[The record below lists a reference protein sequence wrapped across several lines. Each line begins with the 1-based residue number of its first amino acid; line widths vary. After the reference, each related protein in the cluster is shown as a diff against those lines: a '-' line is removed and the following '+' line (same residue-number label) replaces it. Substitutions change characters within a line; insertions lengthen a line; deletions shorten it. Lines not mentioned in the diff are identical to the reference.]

1 MHNNEQNIRLIFGLK
16 LKQLRQDNKLSLV
29 ELSEKSGLSVSYLN
43 EIEKGKKYP
52 KAEKIAAISNALGVS
67 YDKLVSL
74 KTGKALSP
82 VARFLENNFIQELPL
97 EVFGIEKNKL
107 VELVTNAPAKVTA
120 FLSTLNKIA
129 RDYDM
134 TREHFYFAAV
144 RSYQEMHENY
154 FEEIEQ
160 AVEKFTEEYKI
171 KTNRPLTVDELK
183 EIVVSKFGYTID
195 EKRLGSVPSLENL
208 RSVYL
213 SNGKRFMINN
223 KLAGS
228 QKAFIYAK
236 EIGYQYLQLKER
248 ASTTPWNKANSFE
261 QVLSNMKASYF
272 AGALLINRDRLVKD
286 LKSFFEAKQF
296 DGDKLLAIMDKF
308 EASPEMF
315 MHRLTNIIPRY
326 FGLNNLFFLRFN
338 NNFGAEE
345 FSLSKELHLSQLH
358 NPHRNELNEHYCRR
372 WVALDIFKK
381 LEDLKRKK
389 KYSGPIVAA
398 QRSKYYDSGNEYF
411 LISLARRL
419 GRTPQANLSVTIG
432 FLVNNDFKKKVA
444 FWDDAT
450 VTQKMVNETCERCGI
465 MDCKQRAAKPS
476 VLEKKNY
483 LKEVED
489 AVKELMEQEK
499 QLALT

>member
-16 LKQLRQDNKLSLV
+16 LRQLRQDNKLSLV

-52 KAEKIAAISNALGVS
+52 KAEKIAAISAALGVS

-74 KTGKALSP
+74 KTSKALSP

-97 EVFGIEKNKL
+97 EVFGIDKKKI
-107 VELVTNAPAKVTA
+107 VELVSNAPEKVTA
-120 FLSTLNKIA
+120 FISTLNKIA

-134 TREHFYFAAV
+134 TSEHFYFAAV

-160 AVEKFTEEYKI
+160 AVEKFRAEYKV
-171 KTNRPLTVDELK
+171 NGPLGVDELK
-183 EIVVSKFGYTID
+183 NIVVNKFGYNID
-195 EKRLGSVPSLENL
+195 EKKLGSVPSLENL

-213 SNGKRFMINN
+213 SKGKRFMINN

-228 QKAFIYAK
+228 QQAFIYAK
-236 EIGYQYLQLKER
+236 EIGYQYLGLKER
-248 ASTTPWNKANSFE
+248 AYTTPWNKANSFE

-286 LKSFFEAKQF
+286 LKSFFDAKKF
-296 DGDKLLAIMDKF
+296 DSEKLLAMMDKF

-338 NNFGAEE
+338 NNLNAEE

-358 NPHRNELNEHYCRR
+358 QPHRNELNEHYCRR
-372 WVALDIFKK
+372 WISIGVFQK
-381 LEDLKRKK
+381 LEEIKKQK
-389 KYSGPIVAA
+389 KYKGPVVAV
-398 QRSKYYDSGNEYF
+398 QRSKYADSGNEYF
-411 LISLARRL
+411 CITLARRL
-419 GRTPQANLSVTIG
+419 GRTPHANLSVTIG
-432 FLVNNDFKKKVA
+432 FLVNNDFKKKVV
-444 FWDDAT
+444 FWDDEN
-450 VTQKMVNETCERCGI
+450 VPQRIVNETCERCGI
-465 MDCKQRAAKPS
+465 ADCKERVAKPY
-476 VLEKKNY
+476 VLEKQNR
-483 LKEVED
+483 LREVEN
-489 AVKELMEQEK
+489 AVKELMEKES
-499 QLALT
+499 LVLS